1 MQEGTVA
8 KLIAELGFKIDTSKL
23 KQFEKSFDNLEK
35 SVQKSSKKIKAEVT
49 EKFDSHVYAFKK
61 AQEKMGKIHSEAIKE
76 DIKREKDKKL
86 EIERIKDKEAKD
98 DLDREKKKLKEI
110 DKAHGEALSEK
121 AKREKA
127 YNTSRLAS
135 LKNAAKLSASRFSSV
150 ISTLGPQKNHDLASM
165 ASYYKE
171 QEKQGQ
177 IADKIAAA
185 NQAAIDKAHG
195 QALEMDK
202 KRTLSIEKEVTRE
215 KERQESLSERIAR
228 NLGISARFSERMQ
241 YQRENLAERIRYN
254 NERLSIQRERLEISK
269 NRAASRGSPPHAAFG
284 GGLLGYSLISGPHLA
299 GAVGGFGIGY
309 GLSQMNNLVNEINAL
324 TMSLTSITGSAGDAA
339 KALDYLKSESN
350 RLGFD
355 YMQAATGYKNLLA
368 TTAKTEIGARGGQ
381 QIFSGLMSFFTA
393 YGATEDQKGRGTTA
407 ITQMLSKKR
416 IYAEEMTQ
424 QLKLAA

>member
-1 MQEGTVA
+1 MMQEGTVA
-8 KLIAELGFKIDTSKL
+8 RLVAELGFKINQSTLNKFEKLINKTAGSMEKLEQKFTSTFSKVEKGLASRQLAEKRDLDIQIKKLKAEQEKTKL
-23 KQFEKSFDNLEK
+23 KQINKKLDDVSRKQQIQIAQDQAKIDQANSKSKQAMEKGQAAFLKNVQQMKMDALNLE
-35 SVQKSSKKIKAEVT
+35 
-49 EKFDSHVYAFKK
+49 
-61 AQEKMGKIHSEAIKE
+61 HSA
-76 DIKREKDKKL
+76 KL
-86 EIERIKDKEAKD
+86 KNLT
-98 DLDREKKKLKEI
+98 LDRE
-110 DKAHGEALSEK
+110 ALRILQEQ
-121 AKREKA
+121 AR
-127 YNTSRLAS
+127 
-135 LKNAAKLSASRFSSV
+135 LSA
-150 ISTLGPQKNHDLASM
+150 IK
-165 ASYYKE
+165 
-171 QEKQGQ
+171 
-177 IADKIAAA
+177 AAA
-185 NQAAIDKAHG
+185 ESRTKVDQARASAIMQKA
-195 QALEMDK
+195 QAH
-202 KRTLSIEKEVTRE
+202 
-215 KERQESLSERIAR
+215 SEWM
-228 NLGISARFSERMQ
+228 SARTAAVG
-241 YQRENLAERIRYN
+241 QRGGSGGVPRGGG
-254 NERLSIQRERLEISK
+254 SK
-269 NRAASRGSPPHAAFG
+269 GTPGHAAFG

-324 TMSLTSITGSAGDAA
+324 TLSLSSITGSAGDAA

>member
-8 KLIAELGFKIDTSKL
+8 RLVAELGFKINQSTLNKFEKLINKTAGSMEKLEQKFTSTFSKVEKGLASRQLAEKRDLDIQIKKLKAEQEKTKL
-23 KQFEKSFDNLEK
+23 KQINKKLDDVSRKQQIQIAQDQAKIDQANSKSKQAMEKGQASFLKNVNQMKMDALNLEY
-35 SVQKSSKKIKAEVT
+35 SA
-49 EKFDSHVYAFKK
+49 
-61 AQEKMGKIHSEAIKE
+61 
-76 DIKREKDKKL
+76 KL
-86 EIERIKDKEAKD
+86 KNLT
-98 DLDREKKKLKEI
+98 LDRE
-110 DKAHGEALSEK
+110 ALRILQEQ
-121 AKREKA
+121 AR
-127 YNTSRLAS
+127 
-135 LKNAAKLSASRFSSV
+135 LSA
-150 ISTLGPQKNHDLASM
+150 IK
-165 ASYYKE
+165 
-171 QEKQGQ
+171 
-177 IADKIAAA
+177 AAA
-185 NQAAIDKAHG
+185 ESRTKVDQARASAIMQKAQAHSEWMNARTAAVG
-195 QALEMDK
+195 QRGGSGGGGAP
-202 KRTLSIEKEVTRE
+202 RGGGTRWTP
-215 KERQESLSERIAR
+215 
-228 NLGISARFSERMQ
+228 N
-241 YQRENLAERIRYN
+241 
-254 NERLSIQRERLEISK
+254 
-269 NRAASRGSPPHAAFG
+269 HAAFG

-368 TTAKTEIGARGGQ
+368 TTAKTELGARGGQ
-381 QIFSGLMSFFTA
+381 DIFSGLMTYFTA